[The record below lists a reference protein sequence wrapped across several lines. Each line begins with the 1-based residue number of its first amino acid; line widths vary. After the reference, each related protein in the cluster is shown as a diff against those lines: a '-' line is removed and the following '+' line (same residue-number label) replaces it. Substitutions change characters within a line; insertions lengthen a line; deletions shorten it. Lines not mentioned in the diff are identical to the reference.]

1 MNSKPARAAFSS
13 PTRFLMNFSSH
24 GSSVRLARSLVHA
37 RRACVVVLGLLGGFA
52 LPAHA
57 GPNAVAAGGFNSLFV
72 KPDGTL
78 WGAGTRFGTT
88 PVQLASAVSAVATSD
103 QHTLFVKTDGTLWG
117 LGENSNGQLGD
128 GTTTSR
134 GTPVQ
139 VASGVS
145 AVAAGTNHS
154 LFVKTDGT
162 LWAMGSNDYGQLGNR
177 VTTSRPTASPVQV
190 ASGVRSVAAGRL
202 YSLFVKTDG
211 TLWTMG
217 YFAYGLVVDGTYL
230 ISSPL
235 VQVASGV
242 SAVASGEYHTLFV
255 KIDGTLWAMGKN
267 DYGHLGDGTT
277 TGRSTP
283 VQVGTNVSAV
293 AAGTNHSLFLKT
305 DGTLWAMGEN
315 DWSQLGD
322 GTFARRYSPVQVATG
337 VRAASGGNRHSL
349 FVKTDDTFGAMGYNS
364 AGELGDGTK
373 IERNTP
379 IGLLAPTFTMQP
391 NTQAVT
397 AGGSASFAVIASGT
411 ATLSYQ
417 WQKDGTPISG
427 AATATYG
434 ISSVTPSN
442 AGTYSVVVSNWI
454 GSTTSTAATLTVTVP
469 PSITTQPS
477 AQSVTPGSS
486 ATFTVAAT
494 GSSPLTYQ
502 WRKDGTAIPGA
513 TATMFTAAS
522 VAAADVGSYSV
533 IVSNSVSSL
542 TSAAAALTL
551 TPAAVGPSI
560 TTHPSALTVAAGVS
574 ASLSVVASGT
584 APLSYQWRKNDVP
597 IIGATAPI
605 YNLSSTSTADT
616 GTYTVVVSNFVG
628 SVTSTTAVLTVNTP
642 PSITAQP
649 ASQVVAVGFN
659 ASFTVSASG
668 SPPLTYQ
675 WIKLAAGARGGI
687 QPNPPIIGATAA
699 TFTLNAATLSDVANY
714 AVIVTN
720 SAGSVTSSAAS
731 LTVNAPPT
739 ITSQPSARTV
749 VAGSAAT
756 FAVVA
761 TGTAP
766 LSYQWI
772 KDGVAISGAV
782 GSTFNRNPA
791 AAADTGSYTVV
802 VSNPF
807 GSATSVGVTL
817 TVNAPPVI
825 TTQPTAQ
832 SVTAGANANF
842 NVTATG
848 TAPLSY
854 QWRKDGVPISGAVNP
869 VLAVVSATTGSYTVI
884 VTNAFGSV
892 TSSSALL
899 AVTAIATP
907 PAITTQP
914 SAQPATVGLSTSLA
928 VIADGTAPLVYQW
941 RKDGR
946 PINGATT
953 ATYRIG
959 SAAITDS
966 GSYTVVVT
974 NFAGS
979 VTSTPTTLLVAPP
992 ATTFTQR
999 HASAATDNNLWSFA
1013 AGGGVMVAVGQP
1025 GLIYSS
1031 TNGTTWTQRAS
1042 GTNEW
1047 LVGVAYG
1054 NGLFVAVG
1062 DNGRVLRST
1071 DGVSWTYAANVGTI
1085 FRLNAVIY
1093 AAGRWVAAGESGSIV
1108 TSTDANTWTPVLSGT
1123 TRYLHGLAY
1132 GAGYF
1137 VTTGGGGTVLA
1148 SNDGINWLTRNSST
1162 TRDLEACV
1170 FVSNHFLA
1178 VGEAG
1183 EAIIAYGPGGAGNW
1197 SNYSLY
1203 KPNTTSVLRGL
1214 AAGPGAIIAV
1224 TESGVIFSTPSI
1236 FNSWTQVPSTNANVL
1251 LTAGFAQDTFFALGF
1266 AALILQSDPVYD
1278 GRLSNL
1284 STRGRAG
1291 AGADVLISGFV
1302 VRGNAPKQMLIRA
1315 AGPALMQFGITG
1327 ALERPVLAL
1336 FDGAGKPITA
1346 NTGWGTATNVGAIRT
1361 AAIDIGAFAFAENS
1375 ADSALLVPLSPG
1387 GYTAQVSGVAGTTG
1401 TTLIETY
1408 DLDNSVR
1415 MPSRLVNISS
1425 RGVVGTDQ
1433 NIIIPGIATDGSSA
1447 RLLLVRAIGPALD
1460 AFGVAG
1466 TLSDPQITV
1475 TRSTN
1480 TASLATN
1487 DNWNVQ
1493 TGANN
1498 NTFTAADIRD
1508 YTARAGAFTL
1518 PENSRDA
1525 ALLFTTTPGANYTVQ
1540 VSGVGNAT
1548 GVALVEIYDVTGL

>member
-13 PTRFLMNFSSH
+13 PPKFLRNLSSH
-24 GSSVRLARSLVHA
+24 GSSARLARSLVHA
-37 RRACVVVLGLLGGFA
+37 RLACTVVLGLLGGSA
-52 LPAHA
+52 IPAHA
-57 GPNAVAAGGFNSLFV
+57 GPSAVAAQGFNSFFV

-78 WGAGTRFGTT
+78 WGVGSDFGVA
-88 PVQLASAVSAVATSD
+88 PRQLASSVTATATGGRSI
-103 QHTLFVKTDGTLWG
+103 LYVKTDGTLWG
-117 LGENSNGQLGD
+117 FGENESGQLGDGTTTNRNSPVQVATGVTAVETESFRSSLFLKTDGTLWGMGANFQPPSQRDPKFPILLTGDVRSMALSYGYFLYVKTDGTFWSLRGIASDGSRTSLQIASGVRVIACSGQHILFVKDDGTLWAMGDNNKGQLGD

-134 GTPVQ
+134 PTPVQ
-139 VASGVS
+139 VATGVG
-145 AVAAGTNHS
+145 AVAAGGEHS

-162 LWAMGSNDYGQLGNR
+162 LWAMGYN
-177 VTTSRPTASPVQV
+177 
-190 ASGVRSVAAGRL
+190 
-202 YSLFVKTDG
+202 
-211 TLWTMG
+211 
-217 YFAYGLVVDGTYL
+217 
-230 ISSPL
+230 
-235 VQVASGV
+235 
-242 SAVASGEYHTLFV
+242 E
-255 KIDGTLWAMGKN
+255 
-267 DYGHLGDGTT
+267 
-277 TGRSTP
+277 
-283 VQVGTNVSAV
+283 
-293 AAGTNHSLFLKT
+293 
-305 DGTLWAMGEN
+305 
-315 DWSQLGD
+315 WSQLGD
-322 GTFARRYSPVQVATG
+322 GTFINRTSPVQVATG
-337 VRAASGGNRHSL
+337 VRAAAGGYQHSL
-349 FVKTDDTFGAMGYNS
+349 FLKTDGSFWAMGYNS
-364 AGELGDGTK
+364 RGELGDGTQ
-373 IERNTP
+373 IERTTP
-379 IGLLAPTFTMQP
+379 IALLAPTLTTQP

-397 AGGSASFAVIASGT
+397 AGSGASFAVIATGT

-427 AATATYG
+427 ATAATYG
-434 ISSVTPSN
+434 ISSAAPAN
-442 AGTYSVVVSNWI
+442 AGSYSVVVSNWI
-454 GSTTSTAATLTVTVP
+454 GITASTAATLAVTAP

-486 ATFTVAAT
+486 ATFTVVAT
-494 GSSPLTYQ
+494 GTSPLTYQ
-502 WRKDGTAIPGA
+502 WRKDGTSIPGA
-513 TATMFTAAS
+513 TATTFTVSS
-522 VAAADVGSYSV
+522 VAVANVGSYSV

-551 TPAAVGPSI
+551 TPVAVAPSI
-560 TTHPSALTVAAGVS
+560 TTQPSAQTVAAGVS

-584 APLSYQWRKNDVP
+584 APLSYQWKKNDVP
-597 IIGATAPI
+597 IISATAPT
-605 YNLSSTSTADT
+605 YSLSSASTADT
-616 GTYTVVVSNFVG
+616 GTYTVVVTNSVG
-628 SVTSTTAVLTVNTP
+628 SVTSTTAALTVNTP
-642 PSITAQP
+642 PSITTQP
-649 ASQVVAVGFN
+649 VSQVVAAGASV
-659 ASFTVSASG
+659 SFTVVASG
-668 SPPLTYQ
+668 TAPLSYQ
-675 WIKLAAGARGGI
+675 WVKLAAGARGGVP
-687 QPNPPIIGATAA
+687 PNPPITGAIAA
-699 TFTLNAATLSDVANY
+699 TYTLNSTTLSDVADY
-714 AVIVTN
+714 AVIVSN
-720 SAGSVTSSAAS
+720 SVGSVTSRAAV
-731 LTVNAPPT
+731 LNVNAPPA
-739 ITSQPSARTV
+739 ITSQPSAQTV
-749 VAGSAAT
+749 AAGSAVN
-756 FAVVA
+756 FSVVA

-766 LSYQWI
+766 LSYQWL
-772 KDGVAISGAV
+772 KDGTAISGAV
-782 GSTFNRNPA
+782 GATFSRNQA
-791 AAADTGSYTVV
+791 TAADTGSYTVA

-807 GSATSVGVTL
+807 GSATSVAVTL
-817 TVNAPPVI
+817 NVNAPPVI

-832 SVTAGANANF
+832 SVTAVANASF
-842 NVTATG
+842 NVIATG

-869 VLAVVSATTGSYTVI
+869 VLAVVPATTGSYTVI

-899 AVTAIATP
+899 AVTAAATP

-928 VIADGTAPLVYQW
+928 VIVEGTAPLTYQW

-959 SAAITDS
+959 SAALTDS
-966 GSYTVVVT
+966 GSYTVLVT
-974 NFAGS
+974 NSAGT

-1013 AGGGVMVAVGQP
+1013 SGGGVMVAVGQP

-1031 TNGTTWTQRAS
+1031 TNGSNWTQRAS

-1093 AAGRWVAAGESGSIV
+1093 AAGRWVAAGENGAIV

-1123 TRYLHGLAY
+1123 SRYLHGLAY

-1148 SNDGINWLTRNSST
+1148 SNDGINWLTRNSTT
-1162 TRDLEACV
+1162 TRNLEACV

-1183 EAIIAYGPGGAGNW
+1183 EAIIAYAPGGAANW
-1197 SNYSLY
+1197 YNYALY

-1214 AAGPGAIIAV
+1214 AAGPGAIVAV

-1236 FNSWTQVPSTNANVL
+1236 FNSWTQVPSANANVL

-1315 AGPALMQFGITG
+1315 AGPALTQFGITG

-1361 AAIDIGAFAFAENS
+1361 AAIDIGAFPFAENS

-1415 MPSRLVNISS
+1415 MQSRLVNISS

-1460 AFGVAG
+1460 TFGVAG
-1466 TLSDPQITV
+1466 TLTDPQITV

-1480 TASLATN
+1480 AAPLATN

-1493 TGANN
+1493 IGANN

-1518 PENSRDA
+1518 REKSRDA
-1525 ALLFTTTPGANYTVQ
+1525 ALLFTTSPGANYTVQ

>member
-1 MNSKPARAAFSS
+1 MNPKTSRAALSSTSNCLRDFS
-13 PTRFLMNFSSH
+13 PPGTAELLTRSR
-24 GSSVRLARSLVHA
+24 VY
-37 RRACVVVLGLLGGFA
+37 RRVVCSIALGLFGSFT
-52 LPAHA
+52 LPTHA
-57 GPNAVAAGGFNSLFV
+57 GPSAVAAGGNASHFI
-72 KPDGTL
+72 KTDGSL
-78 WGAGTRFGTT
+78 WGEAFRFAPE
-88 PVQLASAVSAVATSD
+88 PVQLASVVSAVASSNT
-103 QHTLFVKTDGTLWG
+103 HLLFVKTDGTLWG
-117 LGENSNGQLGD
+117 LGANSDGQLGD
-128 GTTTSR
+128 GTTTYRSPPVQVASAVSAVAAGSSHSLFVKIDGTLWGMGNNGQGQLGIVTTTSR
-134 GTPVQ
+134 PTTTPVQ
-139 VASGVS
+139 IASGVRAVAAGSYHSLFIKTDGTLWGMGQNGYQNLGLENSTSVPVQIASGVS
-145 AVAAGTNHS
+145 AVAAGEYHNLFIRTDGTLWAIGGNRFGQLGDGTTTTRSTPVQVATKVSAVAAGSEHS

-162 LWAMGSNDYGQLGNR
+162 LWAMGGN
-177 VTTSRPTASPVQV
+177 
-190 ASGVRSVAAGRL
+190 
-202 YSLFVKTDG
+202 
-211 TLWTMG
+211 
-217 YFAYGLVVDGTYL
+217 
-230 ISSPL
+230 
-235 VQVASGV
+235 
-242 SAVASGEYHTLFV
+242 E
-255 KIDGTLWAMGKN
+255 
-267 DYGHLGDGTT
+267 
-277 TGRSTP
+277 
-283 VQVGTNVSAV
+283 
-293 AAGTNHSLFLKT
+293 
-305 DGTLWAMGEN
+305 
-315 DWSQLGD
+315 WSQLGD
-322 GTFARRYSPVQVATG
+322 GTFVNRTSPVQVATS
-337 VRAASGGNRHSL
+337 VRAAAGGARHSL
-349 FVKTDDTFGAMGYNS
+349 FVKTDDTFWAMGYNS
-364 AGELGDGTK
+364 SGELGDGTK

-379 IGLLAPTFTMQP
+379 IGLLAPTITTPLSMP
-391 NTQAVT
+391 AVI
-397 AGGSASFAVIASGT
+397 AGSSATFAVVASGT

-417 WQKDGTPISG
+417 WQKDGAPISG

-434 ISSVTPSN
+434 ISSAAPAN
-442 AGTYSVVVSNWI
+442 AGSYSVVVSNWI
-454 GSTTSTAATLTVTVP
+454 GSTTSTVAILTVTVP
-469 PSITTQPS
+469 PGITTQPS
-477 AQSVTPGSS
+477 AQSVTAGNS
-486 ATFTVAAT
+486 ATFTVTAT
-494 GSSPLTYQ
+494 GTSPLAYQ
-502 WRKDGTAIPGA
+502 WRKDGIAIFGA
-513 TATMFTAAS
+513 TAATFTLGS
-522 VAAADVGSYSV
+522 VAASDVGSYTV

-542 TSAAAALTL
+542 TSTAAALTL
-551 TPAAVGPSI
+551 TPAAVAPSI
-560 TTHPSALTVAAGVS
+560 TTQPSAKTVVAGVS
-574 ASLSVVASGT
+574 ASLSVIASGT
-584 APLSYQWRKNDVP
+584 APLSYQWKKNDAP
-597 IIGATAPI
+597 IIGATAPT
-605 YNLSSTSTADT
+605 YNLSSASTADT
-616 GTYTVVVSNFVG
+616 GTYTVVVTNFVG
-628 SVTSTTAVLTVNTP
+628 SVTSTTAAFTVNTP

-649 ASQVVAVGFN
+649 VSQIVAAGAS
-659 ASFTVSASG
+659 ASFTVVASG
-668 SPPLTYQ
+668 TAPLTYQ
-675 WIKLAAGARGGI
+675 WRKRVSGSGNINVAT
-687 QPNPPIIGATAA
+687 GAT
-699 TFTLNAATLSDVANY
+699 LNLNGVTMSDAANY
-714 AVIVTN
+714 FVAVTN
-720 SAGSVTSSAAS
+720 SQGSAVSNDVT
-731 LTVNAPPT
+731 LTVNTPPA
-739 ITSQPSARTV
+739 ITTQPSAQTV
-749 VAGSAAT
+749 AAGSTLIQTVAAT
-756 FAVVA
+756 
-761 TGTAP
+761 GSAP
-766 LSYQWI
+766 LSYQWM
-772 KDGVAISGAV
+772 KDGTAISGAV
-782 GSTFNRNPA
+782 GATFTRNPA

-807 GSATSVGVTL
+807 GSATSVAVTL
-817 TVNAPPVI
+817 NVNAPPVI
-825 TTQPTAQ
+825 TAQPTQQ
-832 SVTAGANANF
+832 SVTAGANASF
-842 NVTATG
+842 NVIATG

-869 VLAVVSATTGSYTVI
+869 VLAIVSATTGSYTVI
-884 VTNAFGSV
+884 VTNSFGSV

-899 AVTAIATP
+899 AVTAVATP
-907 PAITTQP
+907 PAITMQP

-959 SAAITDS
+959 SAALTDS
-966 GSYTVVVT
+966 GSYAVVVT
-974 NFAGS
+974 NSAGT

-1013 AGGGVMVAVGQP
+1013 SGGGVMVAVGQP

-1031 TNGTTWTQRAS
+1031 TNGSNWTQRAS

-1071 DGVSWTYAANVGTI
+1071 DGVSWTYAANAGTI

-1093 AAGRWVAAGESGSIV
+1093 AAGRWVAAGESGAIV

-1148 SNDGINWLTRNSST
+1148 SNDGINWLTRNSTT
-1162 TRDLEACV
+1162 TRNLEACV

-1183 EAIIAYGPGGAGNW
+1183 EAIIAYGPGGAANW
-1197 SNYSLY
+1197 NNYSLY

-1236 FNSWTQVPSTNANVL
+1236 FNSWTQIPSTNANVL

-1315 AGPALMQFGITG
+1315 AGPALTQFGITG

-1346 NTGWGTATNVGAIRT
+1346 NTGWGTAANVGAIRT
-1361 AAIDIGAFAFAENS
+1361 AAIDIGAFPFAENS

-1466 TLSDPQITV
+1466 TLIDPQITV

-1480 TASLATN
+1480 PAPLAAN

-1548 GVALVEIYDVTGL
+1548 GVALVEVYDVTGL